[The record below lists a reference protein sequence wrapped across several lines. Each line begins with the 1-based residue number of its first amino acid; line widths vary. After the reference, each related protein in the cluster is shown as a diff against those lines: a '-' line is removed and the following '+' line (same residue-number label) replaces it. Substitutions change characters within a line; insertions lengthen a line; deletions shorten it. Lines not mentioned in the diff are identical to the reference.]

1 MKTKQQKNKRN
12 KTTIN
17 TSTVISVANGG
28 GGGGVFFALAR
39 CCCLSLI
46 FYKTHQE
53 SGTHSGKE
61 ERKNFTETHN
71 INVLSLWC
79 VRRSFLLEA
88 TRKKRKKRKRSRKNK
103 NNKKNKYK
111 EEAYGEYSSCNIAPS
126 APCFMERIGQRQRR
140 RTTNDNCLFIDVW
153 SIQHR

>member
-1 MKTKQQKNKRN
+1 MRQTFKQNENETTKNKRN

-111 EEAYGEYSSCNIAPS
+111 EEAYGEYSSCNIGTIS
-126 APCFMERIGQRQRR
+126 AMLYGEN
-140 RTTNDNCLFIDVW
+140 RTTTTTTHDE
-153 SIQHR
+153 